1 MRRRNPYVFVVG
13 CPRSGTTLL
22 QRMLDSHPD
31 LAVANDTHFIPAA
44 IRDRPFDPQMPLTAD
59 IVDRVREYRT
69 TAGKGV
75 QRLGLAEATIAEAA
89 AQTTTYPDFVSHL
102 YDQLAAARGKPL
114 AGEKTPDYVRHLP
127 VLHGLFPCATV
138 LHLVRDGRD
147 VALATLDWAT
157 PTKGPGR
164 HAQWREEPI
173 AVCALWWRWMV
184 CSGRDA
190 GSGLATGAYHEI
202 RYEELVARPA
212 ETLRTITEF
221 LQLPYSDQML
231 TYYEGKTR
239 HQPGLPTNKAWL
251 PPTPGVRDWRRQMTL
266 RDLELFEAIAGELLT
281 ELGFERGIDT
291 ISPEISEAAVRY
303 EQWWAT
309 RSQLPQPAAV
319 SGGR

>member
-1 MRRRNPYVFVVG
+1 
-13 CPRSGTTLL
+13 
-22 QRMLDSHPD
+22 MLDSHPR

-44 IRDRPFDPQMPLTAD
+44 VRDRPIDPQIPLTPD
-59 IVDRVREYRT
+59 IVDRVRQFRT

-75 QRLGLAEATIAEAA
+75 QRLGLGEETITEAA
-89 AQTTTYPDFVSHL
+89 AQATSYRDFVGYL
-102 YDQLAAARGKPL
+102 YDQLAAIRGKPF

-127 VLHGLFPCATV
+127 LLHELFPWATH

-147 VALATLDWAT
+147 VALATLEWAT

-164 HAQWREEPI
+164 HALWREEPI

-184 CSGRDA
+184 RSGRDGA
-190 GSGLATGAYHEI
+190 SGLATGVYHEV

-221 LQLPYSDQML
+221 LELPYSDQML
-231 TYYEGKTR
+231 AYHEGKTR

-251 PPTPGVRDWRRQMTL
+251 PPTPGVRDWRKQMTR
-266 RDLELFEAIAGELLT
+266 RDLELFEAIAGDLLT
-281 ELGFERGIDT
+281 ELMFERGIDT
-291 ISPEISEAAVRY
+291 ISPEIREAAARY

-309 RSQLPQPAAV
+309 RSPLPQSATV
-319 SGGR
+319 SGER